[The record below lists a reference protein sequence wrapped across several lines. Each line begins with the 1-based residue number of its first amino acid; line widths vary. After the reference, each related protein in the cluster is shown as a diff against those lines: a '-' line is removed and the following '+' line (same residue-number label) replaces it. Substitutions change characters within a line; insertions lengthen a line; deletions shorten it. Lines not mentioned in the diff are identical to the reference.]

1 MELNDNEYLNV
12 LRYKLN
18 YFNNLLNFVNNESNN
33 KTVID
38 LIVNFEF
45 PEYDENII
53 DLLTMEIEIIKKE
66 IEIFLTS
73 DQTTKKTILE
83 TKSGSIIRE
92 SNRRESFI
100 KSLDQYI
107 NSLKI
112 K

>member
-1 MELNDNEYLNV
+1 MEFNDNEYLNV

-38 LIVNFEF
+38 LIVGFEF
-45 PEYDENII
+45 PEYDENVI
-53 DLLTMEIEIIKKE
+53 DLITMEIEIIKKE

-73 DQTTKKTILE
+73 DQTTKKIILE
-83 TKSGSIIRE
+83 TKSETILRE

-100 KSLDQYI
+100 KSIDQYI
-107 NSLKI
+107 ASLKT